1 MSQNKDFRKNFLNNI
16 LINDDVVNEID
27 GTYQVTND
35 ITELNEALNIEK
47 FKVHFNNMII
57 GLGHLEITLY
67 DILKFYAI
75 GISGNGT
82 YGSLDGSQ
90 DGSGSGN
97 WNLNRYLASE
107 WEQKTITIPNVNNKV
122 ADKNVLSNFIMDMII
137 EVIDNRFASDKNDNN
152 NDNTEYTASI
162 YMMRLGEDSNPY
174 SNPQKNFIKYFKEQ
188 IQNNR
193 GENIGTIINKF
204 NVPEYIKILRH
215 LNQDIKIFE
224 LYDYIVNIEN
234 KIEYTH
240 DKLNRSS
247 TKIVYFIQNY
257 LVIYILKYFLL
268 SELLLRTLLDTK
280 TNTNMNTNQLN
291 NDKVQYINSIDGSK
305 KDKPD
310 VDNNIYNEENIIDNN
325 YNNYVNNY
333 KISFNQNDIGMK
345 LRYGEIAVDKKE
357 VENIA
362 NYVYKIIKDMWLI
375 NNVIDK
381 NATFLSTKNIAY
393 INTQDTNPS
402 IQSKADVENLNN
414 KVDNINKNINELNLK
429 NLNLQK
435 NYEKKRNM
443 YYIIIT
449 LIVIFI
455 FLNVY
460 VIKNN
465 NLESLLTINGIIVV
479 VILLTKFFT
488 LIKKSYQTL
497 VKDLNN

>member
-16 LINDDVVNEID
+16 LINDDVENEI
-27 GTYQVTND
+27 GGQYQVTKD
-35 ITELNEALNIEK
+35 IKELNDALNIEK

-57 GLGHLEITLY
+57 GLGHLKITLY

-75 GISGNGT
+75 GISGDEI
-82 YGSLDGSQ
+82 YESQ
-90 DGSGSGN
+90 DGGENKKWDS
-97 WNLNRYLASE
+97 NRYLASE

-122 ADKNVLSNFIMDMII
+122 AHKNVLSNFIMDMII
-137 EVIDNRFASDKNDNN
+137 EVIDNRFASESIDNY
-152 NDNTEYTASI
+152 NDNTDKYTASI
-162 YMMRLGEDSNPY
+162 YMMGTNSNPY
-174 SNPQKNFIKYFKEQ
+174 YNSKNFIKYFKEQ

-204 NVPEYIKILRH
+204 NVPEYVKILKH

-280 TNTNMNTNQLN
+280 TNTNMNTNPNQIN
-291 NDKVQYINSIDGSK
+291 KVQYINSSDGSK
-305 KDKPD
+305 KDNPD
-310 VDNNIYNEENIIDNN
+310 VDDTIYNEENIINNN
-325 YNNYVNNY
+325 YNNYGNNY
-333 KISFNQNDIGMK
+333 IISFNQNDIGMK
-345 LRYGEIAVDKKE
+345 LRDGEI
-357 VENIA
+357 VENNSDVKDIA
-362 NYVYKIIKDMWLI
+362 EYVYKIIKDMWLI

-393 INTQDTNPS
+393 INTQDNNPN
-402 IQSKADVENLNN
+402 IQSKTDVENLNN

-497 VKDLNN
+497 VRDLNN